1 MAPDTV
7 PEKTLLEDRLIS
19 LIKAN
24 GPITVADYMSDALN
38 HPHDGYYMTGAPI
51 GADGDFTTS
60 PEISQI
66 FGELIG
72 LWLVQSWVDMGE
84 PPRFNLVEIGPGR
97 GVMMADILRA
107 ARIRPAFL
115 HAADLWLIE
124 SSGRLRHEQQ
134 QRLKGAGGK
143 PLWADDFGDLPPA
156 PSLIVANE
164 LFDCLPIRQFE
175 RVSAGW
181 RERLVGVSQ
190 DGEQLVFTHA
200 DTPPAPDIR
209 LPSASETP
217 VGGIFEVCTPG
228 VDLAGEIA
236 VWLVQNGGRALVI
249 DYGHLASGLGDTL
262 QAVRRHQ
269 FWPVLAA
276 PGKADITA
284 HVDFEALAA
293 AAIAAGAVTWG
304 PLPQGQFLRR
314 IGLETRMAKLCE
326 GKSGAEREAIL
337 SGAIRISAPEQM
349 GEVFKAL
356 CLSAPSLPAPAGFE
370 AP

>member
-1 MAPDTV
+1 MGKDAV
-7 PEKTLLEDRLIS
+7 HEKTLLEDRLIS

-38 HPHDGYYMTGAPI
+38 HPHDGYYMSGAPI
-51 GADGDFTTS
+51 GAEGDFTTA

-84 PPRFNLVEIGPGR
+84 PSRFNLIELGPGR

-115 HAADLWLIE
+115 HAADLWLLE
-124 SSGRLRHEQQ
+124 NSGRLRHEQQ
-134 QRLKGAGGK
+134 QRLKAVGGK

-164 LFDCLPIRQFE
+164 FFDCLPIRQFE
-175 RVSAGW
+175 RVGAGW

-190 DGEQLVFTHA
+190 DGLSLAFTHSP
-200 DTPPAPDIR
+200 TPPTPDIR
-209 LPSASETP
+209 LPPADETLA
-217 VGGIFEVCTPG
+217 GAIFEICAPG
-228 VDLAGEIA
+228 VELAGEIA
-236 VWLVQNGGRALVI
+236 SWLVDHGGRALII

-262 QAVRRHQ
+262 QAVRRHK

-284 HVDFEALAA
+284 HVDFQALSH

-304 PLPQGQFLRR
+304 PLPQGLFLRR
-314 IGLETRMAKLCE
+314 IGLETRMAKLCAD
-326 GKSGAEREAIL
+326 KSAAEKEAIL
-337 SGAIRISAPEQM
+337 SGALRISAPEQM

-356 CLSAPSLPAPAGFE
+356 CLSASGLPAPAGFE